1 MESRS
6 TTAVGGALSLL
17 CNKVKRSTFKRVK
30 WAPTLDKYHL
40 WCTMS
45 SGFFRGTNTEQDSR
59 WGDAEKK
66 LLRRTKFSKVLEQKV
81 NMKKVNMD
89 VMQRWIAQRITSLL
103 GFEDDIVVGTCV
115 NYLAEE
121 GKLDPKKLQLQL
133 TGFLEKS
140 TGMFME
146 ELWGLLVDAQ
156 SSLGGIPSA
165 FLQDKKQEMIQAKE
179 EESKKEEELQRRMA
193 EHRQEMEKAALLAQA
208 DASAASA
215 GGSGSTSA
223 SETLPRRRTAD
234 GRRASRWGISK
245 ADVSATSAAEVVA
258 EKADAPTA
266 GDAENALLGSTSSS
280 GPDPVTHKVDYASQ
294 DSKAG
299 DTRERSP
306 SDRSESPE
314 KSRKHSKSGRDDGD
328 DDGRKEKKR
337 KSKSKHGKKSDRK
350 KRKSARRSEDRE
362 HRRSSKKGDERE
374 ASADGSGDEGSSSE
388 DDEVAKSAVDVEE
401 ALRLKVL
408 AAVASKKGQQTQD
421 DR

>member
-1 MESRS
+1 
-6 TTAVGGALSLL
+6 
-17 CNKVKRSTFKRVK
+17 
-30 WAPTLDKYHL
+30 
-40 WCTMS
+40 MS

-165 FLQDKKQEMIQAKE
+165 FLQDKKQEIIQAKE

-193 EHRQEMEKAALLAQA
+193 EHRQEMERAALLAQA
-208 DASAASA
+208 DVSAASG
-215 GGSGSTSA
+215 GGSGST

-234 GRRASRWGISK
+234 GRRASRWGVSK
-245 ADVSATSAAEVVA
+245 ADVAATSAAGVMTENT
-258 EKADAPTA
+258 DAPAA
-266 GDAENALLGSTSSS
+266 GDAESALLGSTSLS
-280 GPDPVTHKVDYASQ
+280 GPDPVAHKVDDAPPQ
-294 DSKAG
+294 DSRAG
-299 DTRERSP
+299 DMRERSP

-314 KSRKHSKSGRDDGD
+314 KSRKHSKSDRDDD
-328 DDGRKEKKR
+328 DEDGRKEKKR

-350 KRKSARRSEDRE
+350 KRKSGRRSEDRE
-362 HRRSSKKGDERE
+362 HRRSTKKSDERA
-374 ASADGSGDEGSSSE
+374 ASADGSGDEGTSSE
-388 DDEVAKSAVDVEE
+388 DDEGAKSAVDMEE

-408 AAVASKKGQQTQD
+408 A
-421 DR
+421 